1 MSAKHQAFYAR
12 IATNMP
18 QRDSIHYNVREAL
31 LKDGWQITNDPYV
44 ISYGE
49 RFLFID
55 LGATGNET
63 MSQFIGAQR
72 QDRRIAVEIKDFRGR
87 SAIESLEQ
95 AIGQYMLY
103 QLLLA
108 QVDPAREIYL
118 AISDVVY
125 DEIFSEP
132 IGKLVI
138 DELPMRLVVIDL
150 QQTEVKQWI

>member
-1 MSAKHQAFYAR
+1 
-12 IATNMP
+12 MP

>member
-1 MSAKHQAFYAR
+1 M
-12 IATNMP
+12 
-18 QRDSIHYNVREAL
+18 